1 MSGEQLPAVNTRFKL
16 IEIILLI
23 CTMATS
29 QHNAV
34 PEVKP
39 AVKSCRDLATLPWQQ
54 CCGGKGRVPLPL
66 VLIGTNVKCLNAI
79 GLTCHLIGEHIS
91 YFPCL

>member
-1 MSGEQLPAVNTRFKL
+1 VSGEQLPAVNTWFKL

-29 QHNAV
+29 QHNAA

-39 AVKSCRDLATLPWQQ
+39 ADKSCRDLASGNTAPVA
-54 CCGGKGRVPLPL
+54 R
-66 VLIGTNVKCLNAI
+66 
-79 GLTCHLIGEHIS
+79 
-91 YFPCL
+91 

>member
-1 MSGEQLPAVNTRFKL
+1 VSGEQLPVVNTWFKL

-34 PEVKP
+34 PVVKP
-39 AVKSCRDLATLPWQQ
+39 AVKSCRDLATPPGNSAV
-54 CCGGKGRVPLPL
+54 GGKKEFPYLSFSL
-66 VLIGTNVKCLNAI
+66 VQMSSA
-79 GLTCHLIGEHIS
+79 
-91 YFPCL
+91 

>member
-1 MSGEQLPAVNTRFKL
+1 MSCEQLPAVNTWFKL

-29 QHNAV
+29 QHNAA

-39 AVKSCRDLATLPWQQ
+39 AVKACRDLATLLLFLITVLDRG
-54 CCGGKGRVPLPL
+54 CFSVSSVFLGRDQRLPAAL
-66 VLIGTNVKCLNAI
+66 
-79 GLTCHLIGEHIS
+79 
-91 YFPCL
+91 